1 MLHSSL
7 PKRVERKKNP
17 KTQIS
22 HAIVVRCPLCV
33 PLLSV
38 GLFWKWLSLEVV
50 VFLVMHYLHS
60 LCVTILILPISVH
73 VSIYIVYIYLHT
85 HNVLNWQKFYIPTT
99 CTMNL
104 CLVSMEL
111 TYDTLIFGF

>member
-1 MLHSSL
+1 M
-7 PKRVERKKNP
+7 
-17 KTQIS
+17 
-22 HAIVVRCPLCV
+22 VRCPLCV

-73 VSIYIVYIYLHT
+73 VSIYIYSVYIFTHTQRAKLAEILHPYNMYNEFMLSQYGT
-85 HNVLNWQKFYIPTT
+85 DI
-99 CTMNL
+99 
-104 CLVSMEL
+104 
-111 TYDTLIFGF
+111 